1 MIQKLVASALRFPF
15 MVFSALVFLIIG
27 GLLAYKE
34 LDIEAYPNPCPPLV
48 EVIVQPPG
56 WSPDETER
64 YVTIP
69 LEVGLSGMQGLA
81 HIRSQSLFQLSD
93 VKCYFTWGTDYWAD
107 RQEVINRLVNV
118 IQLPNNLQG
127 QISPW
132 NAIGEVFRYT
142 LRGPGYTLNDL
153 KAVEDWTMER
163 QWHQV
168 PGVVDVTSFGGT
180 VKEYHVIAD
189 PYRLKGHGVTLTQMT
204 TAITNANVNV
214 GGDRMQQGEQSFDVR
229 GIGLINDV
237 HDIEDIVIAEGGQIN
252 TTLSNNGT
260 TAKTGTPV
268 RVHDVATVEI
278 GYAPRL
284 GMVGKDNEQD
294 VVEGVVLMRYGG
306 ETPFPLNGVYKRLEF
321 IRENNIPPP
330 GMEIIPYYDRN
341 DLVHIT
347 THTVIENVLTGMFL
361 VTIVLFLFLG
371 NTRGA
376 LITAF
381 NIPLALLVA
390 FGGLV
395 FTHTSANLL
404 SIGAIDFGI
413 VVDSTIIMMENI
425 FRHLGSHGKGTMRDR
440 IMAGAKEVARPMS
453 VSTLIIG
460 VSFLPL
466 FTMTGVAGVIF
477 SPMARTYAFA
487 ISGGIILAL
496 TLTPVLAWKLMRED
510 SEEKE
515 SRIMHLLHR
524 VYDPLFDQALARP
537 KLAVIIRLI
546 PIFGVVVLF
555 PLLGREFMPKL
566 EEGNFWIRATLP
578 MSISLDQSAKYVSR
592 MRNIVRGCEP
602 SDADCT
608 TEKAEKSYT
617 KGVVTTVISQLGRPD
632 DGTDVTGFF
641 NIELYAPFKPFD
653 EWPKG
658 LNKEGLTE
666 ILNKK
671 LQDNFPGVIFN
682 FSQYINDN
690 VQEATAGVK
699 GENSVKIFGPDL
711 AENEKNAD
719 KIEDVMAKV
728 PGITDLGVFH
738 SLGQPNVKIIPDRKA
753 CARYGLNTGDINA
766 VVSAAVG
773 GQAVTQVY
781 EGEKYFSL
789 TVRWPKEYRKSVDAL
804 KEIMIATPDNNY
816 IPLGQV
822 ATVSEVDGP
831 ASIYREDGMRYAPI
845 KFSIR
850 GRDLN
855 EAIVDAQ
862 AAIAKNVKLPYNT
875 HLEWEGE
882 ITELH
887 DAEARLMIIIPLT
900 FALISFLVYIAA
912 GNWLDTLIILID
924 IPVAC
929 TGGVLALL
937 ITGTAFSVSAAMGF
951 ISVFGIA
958 VQDALLMVSYFQQL
972 HSQGMSVEKAARE
985 ASEKRFRPV
994 LMTTLVATL
1003 GLLPMALSHGIGAQT
1018 QRPLAIVVI
1027 GGSLQLAILTRLL
1040 QPPMRVIA
1048 YNWLEG
1054 RMAKKR
1060 GGPPPSLGEGGSEPP
1075 PGPPESALG

>member
-15 MVFSALVFLIIG
+15 IVFSALLFLIVG
-27 GLLAYKE
+27 GLLAYRE

-107 RQEVINRLVNV
+107 RQEVINRLVNN
-118 IQLPNNLQG
+118 IQLPNSLQG

-180 VKEYHVIAD
+180 VKEYHVVAD
-189 PYRLKGHGVTLTQMT
+189 PYRLKAHGVTLSQMT
-204 TAITNANVNV
+204 TAIANANINV
-214 GGDRMQQGEQSFDVR
+214 GGDRLQQGEQSFDVR

-237 HDIEDIVIAEGGQIN
+237 HDIGNVVIAEGGQIN
-252 TTLSNNGT
+252 TALTSAAGT
-260 TAKTGTPV
+260 TAKMGTPV
-268 RVHDVATVEI
+268 RVKDVAAVDI

-306 ETPFPLNGVYKRLEF
+306 ETPFTLGGVYKRLKY
-321 IRENNIPPP
+321 IRDNNILPP
-330 GMEIIPYYDRN
+330 GMEILPYYDRN
-341 DLVHIT
+341 ELVHIT

-371 NTRGA
+371 HTRAA

-395 FTHTSANLL
+395 FTHTSANLI

-425 FRHLGSHGKGTMRDR
+425 FRHLGSHGKGTMKDR
-440 IMAGAKEVARPMS
+440 IMAGAKEVAGPMT

-515 SRIMHLLHR
+515 SRIMHVLHR
-524 VYDPLFDQALARP
+524 LYDPLFDAALRRP
-537 KLAVIIRLI
+537 KQAVFLRLI
-546 PIFGVVVLF
+546 PIFGVVLLF

-602 SDADCT
+602 NDSDCT
-608 TEKAEKSYT
+608 EEKSNKSYT

-658 LNKEGLTE
+658 MTKDSLTE
-666 ILNKK
+666 EMNKK
-671 LQDNFPGVIFN
+671 LQDSFPGVIFN

-719 KIEDVMAKV
+719 KIEDVMSKV
-728 PGITDLGVFH
+728 PGITDLGLFR
-738 SLGQPNVKIIPDRKA
+738 SLGQPNIKIIPDREA

-766 VVSAAVG
+766 VVTAAVG

-781 EGEKYFSL
+781 EGEKFFNL
-789 TVRWPKEYRKSVDAL
+789 TVRWPKEYRRSVDAL
-804 KEIMIATPDNNY
+804 KEIMVATPDGNY

-822 ATVSEVDGP
+822 ASVQEVEGP
-831 ASIYREDGMRYAPI
+831 AGIYREDGMRYAPI
-845 KFSIR
+845 KFSVR

-855 EAIVDAQ
+855 GAIVDAQ
-862 AAIAKNVKLPYNT
+862 QQIAQRVKLPYNT

-887 DAEARLMIIIPLT
+887 DAEGRLMVIIPLT
-900 FALISFLVYIAA
+900 LALIAFLVYIAA

-937 ITGTAFSVSAAMGF
+937 ITGTHFSVSAAMGF

-985 ASEKRFRPV
+985 AAEKRFRPV

-1003 GLLPMALSHGIGAQT
+1003 GLLPMALSHGIGSQT
-1018 QRPLAIVVI
+1018 QKPLAIVVI
-1027 GGSLQLAILTRLL
+1027 GGSLELAILTRLL

-1048 YNWLEG
+1048 YRWLEG
-1054 RMAKKR
+1054 RRNK
-1060 GGPPPSLGEGGSEPP
+1060 GGPTPSVPAPPTAAG
-1075 PGPPESALG
+1075 

>member
-1 MIQKLVASALRFPF
+1 MIQRLVAAALRYPF
-15 MVFSALVFLIIG
+15 IVFSMLLLLIG
-27 GLLAYKE
+27 GGLVAYRE

-69 LEVGLSGMQGLA
+69 LEVGLSGMQGLT

-93 VKCYFTWGTDYWAD
+93 VKCYFEWGTDYWAD
-107 RQEVINRLVNV
+107 RQEVINRLVQV
-118 IQLPNNLQG
+118 VQLPNGLQG
-127 QISPW
+127 SISPW

-153 KAVEDWTMER
+153 KAVQDWTMER

-168 PGVVDVTSFGGT
+168 PGVVDVTSYGGT
-180 VKEYHVIAD
+180 VKEYHVQVD
-189 PYRLKGHGVTLTQMT
+189 PFRLKAHSVTLTQVT
-204 TAITNANVNV
+204 TSLANANINV

-229 GIGLINDV
+229 GIGLIVDV
-237 HDIEDIVIAEGGQIN
+237 HDIEDVVVAEGSQIN
-252 TTLSNNGT
+252 TVNGV
-260 TAKTGTPV
+260 TARVGTPV
-268 RVHDVATVEI
+268 RIRDIADVDI

-294 VVEGVVLMRYGG
+294 IVQGVVLMRYGG
-306 ETPFPLNGVYKRLEF
+306 ETPFTLDGVYKRLQY
-321 IRENNIPPP
+321 IRDNNILPP

-341 DLVHIT
+341 ELVHLT
-347 THTVIENVLTGMFL
+347 THTVMENVLTGMVL
-361 VTIVLFLFLG
+361 VTVVLFLFLG
-371 NTRGA
+371 NTTA
-376 LITAF
+376 SIITAI

-395 FTHTSANLL
+395 FTHTSANLISL
-404 SIGAIDFGI
+404 GAIDFGI

-425 FRHLGSHGKGTMRDR
+425 FRHLGGHGKGTMQDR
-440 IMAGAKEVARPMS
+440 ILMGAREVAGPMT

-496 TLTPVLAWKLMRED
+496 TLTPVLASRLMSEK

-515 SRIMHLLHR
+515 SRIMHVLHR
-524 VYDPLFDQALARP
+524 LYDPMFDAALRRP
-537 KLAVIIRLI
+537 KIAVALRLI
-546 PIFGVVVLF
+546 PIFGVVALF

-578 MSISLDQSAKYVSR
+578 MSISLDQSAKYVAR
-592 MRNIVRGCEP
+592 MRNIVRGCDQNET
-602 SDADCT
+602 DCT
-608 TEKAEKSYT
+608 KEKAEASYT
-617 KGVVTTVISQLGRPD
+617 RGVVTAVISQLGRPD

-641 NIELYAPFKPFD
+641 NIELYAPFKNFD

-658 LNKEGLTE
+658 MTKDSLTD
-666 ILNKK
+666 LMNAK
-671 LQDNFPGVIFN
+671 LQEEFPGVIFN

-711 AENEKNAD
+711 AANERFAEQ
-719 KIEDVMAKV
+719 IEDVMSKV
-728 PGITDLGVFH
+728 PGITDLGLFR
-738 SLGQPNVKIIPDRKA
+738 SLGQPNIKITPDRKA

-766 VVSAAVG
+766 VVTAAVG
-773 GQAVTQVY
+773 GQAVTQVF
-781 EGEKYFSL
+781 EGEKLFNL

-804 KEIMIATPDNNY
+804 REIMVATPDNNY
-816 IPLGQV
+816 VPLGQLASV
-822 ATVSEVDGP
+822 QEVEGP
-831 ASIYREDGMRYAPI
+831 AGIYRQDGMRYAPV
-845 KFSIR
+845 KFSVR

-855 EAIVDAQ
+855 GAIRDAQ
-862 AAIAKNVKLPYNT
+862 QQIARKVKLPYNT
-875 HLEWEGE
+875 HLSWEGE

-887 DAEARLMIIIPLT
+887 EAEGRLMIIIPLT
-900 FALISFLVYIAA
+900 LGLIAFLVYIAA

-937 ITGTAFSVSAAMGF
+937 ITGTHFSVSAAMGF

-958 VQDALLMVSYFQQL
+958 VQDALLMVNYFQRML
-972 HSQGMSVEKAARE
+972 ADGMTVERAARE
-985 ASEKRFRPV
+985 AAEKRFRPV

-1027 GGSLQLAILTRLL
+1027 GGSLELAILTRLL

-1048 YNWLEG
+1048 YRWLESWKQ
-1054 RMAKKR
+1054 RRNPQPPYR
-1060 GGPPPSLGEGGSEPP
+1060 GSFPPPAPP
-1075 PGPPESALG
+1075 VTG

>member
-1 MIQKLVASALRFPF
+1 MIQKLVAAALRFPF
-15 MVFSALVFLIIG
+15 IVFSALLFLIVG
-27 GLLAYKE
+27 GLLAYRE

-118 IQLPNNLQG
+118 IQLPNSLQG

-180 VKEYHVIAD
+180 VKEYHVVAD
-189 PYRLKGHGVTLTQMT
+189 PYRLKGHGVTLAQMT
-204 TAITNANVNV
+204 TAIGNANINV
-214 GGDRMQQGEQSFDVR
+214 GGDRLQQGEQSFDVR

-237 HDIEDIVIAEGGQIN
+237 HDIENIVIAEGGQIN
-252 TTLSNNGT
+252 TALTSVAGT
-260 TAKTGTPV
+260 TARMGTPV
-268 RVHDVATVEI
+268 RVRDVATVDI

-306 ETPFPLNGVYKRLEF
+306 ETPFTLNGVYKRLKY
-321 IRENNIPPP
+321 IRDNNILPP

-361 VTIVLFLFLG
+361 VTVVLFLFLG
-371 NTRGA
+371 HTRA
-376 LITAF
+376 SLITAL

-395 FTHTSANLL
+395 FTHTSANLI

-425 FRHLGSHGKGTMRDR
+425 FRHLGSHGKGTMKDR
-440 IMAGAKEVARPMS
+440 IMAGAKEVAGPMT
-453 VSTLIIG
+453 VSTLIIA

-510 SEEKE
+510 AEEKE
-515 SRIMHLLHR
+515 SRIMHVLHR
-524 VYDPLFDQALARP
+524 LYDPLFDAALRRP
-537 KLAVIIRLI
+537 KQAVLLRLI
-546 PIFGVVVLF
+546 PIFGVVLLF

-602 SDADCT
+602 NETDCT
-608 TEKAEKSYT
+608 EEKANKSYT
-617 KGVVTTVISQLGRPD
+617 KGVVTVVISQLGRPD

-658 LNKEGLTE
+658 MTKDSLTE
-666 ILNKK
+666 EMNKR

-711 AENEKNAD
+711 AENERNAD

-728 PGITDLGVFH
+728 PGITDLGLFR
-738 SLGQPNVKIIPDRKA
+738 SLGQPNIKIIPDREA

-766 VVSAAVG
+766 VVTAAVG

-781 EGEKYFSL
+781 EGEKFFNL
-789 TVRWPKEYRKSVDAL
+789 TVRWPKEYRRSVDAL
-804 KEIMIATPDNNY
+804 KEIMIATPDGNY

-822 ATVSEVDGP
+822 ASVQEVEGP
-831 ASIYREDGMRYAPI
+831 AGIYREDGMRYAPI
-845 KFSIR
+845 KFSVR

-855 EAIVDAQ
+855 GAIVDAQ
-862 AAIAKNVKLPYNT
+862 QQIAQKVKLPYNT

-887 DAEARLMIIIPLT
+887 DAEGRLMVIIPLT
-900 FALISFLVYIAA
+900 LALIAFLVYIAA
-912 GNWLDTLIILID
+912 GNWLDTVIILID

-937 ITGTAFSVSAAMGF
+937 ITGTHFSVSAAMGF

-985 ASEKRFRPV
+985 AAEKRFRPV

-1003 GLLPMALSHGIGAQT
+1003 GLLPMALSHGIGSQT
-1018 QRPLAIVVI
+1018 QKPLAIVVI
-1027 GGSLQLAILTRLL
+1027 GGSLELAILTRLL

-1048 YNWLEG
+1048 YRWLEG
-1054 RMAKKR
+1054 RRAK
-1060 GGPPPSLGEGGSEPP
+1060 GGPPSVPAPP
-1075 PGPPESALG
+1075 QEAG